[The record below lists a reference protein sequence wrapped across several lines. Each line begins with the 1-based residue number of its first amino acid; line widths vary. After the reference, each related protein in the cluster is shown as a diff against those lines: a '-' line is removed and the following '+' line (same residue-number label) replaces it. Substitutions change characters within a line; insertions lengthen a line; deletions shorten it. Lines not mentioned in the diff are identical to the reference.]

1 MKALFQSER
10 RHQMKNLKILFY
22 KKPDDKPEKV
32 ITIPLS
38 VLHIAA
44 QLLPRR
50 AKAALEGEGITLM
63 QCKEVLIKE
72 KDLTGMLIEIENQA
86 ERMVISV
93 E

>member
-1 MKALFQSER
+1 
-10 RHQMKNLKILFY
+10 MKNLKIFLY

-38 VLHIAA
+38 MLHFAA
-44 QLLPRR
+44 KLLPKR
-50 AKAALEGEGITLM
+50 AKTALERDGIILM
-63 QCKEVLIKE
+63 HCKEALINE
-72 KDLTGMLIEIENQA
+72 KNLIGMLIEIENQA